1 MKAAIYQGVG
11 QIEIADVPEPSVS
24 PEYPVKIKVDACAIC
39 GTDVRTYRHGK
50 HNVIPPQVLGHEVS
64 GTVVDKLDSVHS
76 LNIGDRV
83 AMSAVVSCGECY
95 YCSRG
100 MQNRCVEWTAIGYE
114 HPGAFAEYMAI
125 PSRLIEF
132 EGVNRVSEKTP
143 ATAACLCEPL
153 ACCINGQELSRVALG
168 DSVLIIG
175 GGPIGVLH
183 VGLAK
188 VMGSTKVM
196 VSERSDFRREMAAK
210 FGADVA
216 IDPNAEDL
224 KERVLEET
232 GGMGAD
238 VIIVAAPN
246 GKAQEEALGLAAK
259 RGRINFFGGLPKD
272 NPNITIDAN
281 VVHYR
286 ELFLH
291 GSADSTPR
299 QNQIALQLIDS
310 GRIPAGDLV
319 THTLPLDEIVEGIG
333 IVERREGMKVVIQPS
348 S

>member
-11 QIEIADVPEPSVS
+11 QIEIAEVPEPTLS

-50 HNVIPPQVLGHEVS
+50 FNVIPPQILGHEIS
-64 GTVVDKLDSVHS
+64 GTVVEKLDGVNA
-76 LNIGDRV
+76 LEVGDRV
-83 AMSAVVSCGECY
+83 AMAAVVSCGECY
-95 YCSRG
+95 YCTRG
-100 MQNRCVEWTAIGYE
+100 MQNRCLEWTAISYE
-114 HPGAFAEYMAI
+114 HPGAFAEYMTI
-125 PSRLIEF
+125 PARLLEF
-132 EGVNRVSEKTP
+132 EGVNKVPPGTDS
-143 ATAACLCEPL
+143 AAAALCEPL
-153 ACCINGQELSRVALG
+153 ACCINGQELSRVGLG

-196 VSERSDFRREMAAK
+196 VSERSTYRREMAAK
-210 FGADVA
+210 FGADVV

-224 KERVLEET
+224 KERVMAET
-232 GGMGAD
+232 EGRGAD
-238 VIIVAAPN
+238 VILVAAPS
-246 GKAQEEALGLAAK
+246 GKAQEEALHLAAK

-272 NPNITIDAN
+272 APNITIDAN
-281 VVHYR
+281 LVHYR

-299 QNQIALQLIDS
+299 QNQIALQLISS
-310 GRIPAGDLV
+310 GRIPAGELV
-319 THTLPLDEIVEGIG
+319 THTLPLDQLVEGIG
-333 IVERREGMKVVIQPS
+333 IVERREGMKVVIRPS
-348 S
+348 A

>member
-1 MKAAIYQGVG
+1 
-11 QIEIADVPEPSVS
+11 
-24 PEYPVKIKVDACAIC
+24 
-39 GTDVRTYRHGK
+39 
-50 HNVIPPQVLGHEVS
+50 
-64 GTVVDKLDSVHS
+64 VVDKLDSVKD
-76 LNIGDRV
+76 LEVGDRV
-83 AMSAVVSCGECY
+83 AMAAVVSCGECY

-114 HPGAFAEYMAI
+114 HPGGFAEYMTL
-125 PSRLIEF
+125 PSRLVDY
-132 EGVNRVSEKTP
+132 EGVNKIAGTTP

-183 VGLAK
+183 TGLAK

-196 VSERSDFRREMAAK
+196 VSERSPLRREMVK
-210 FGADVA
+210 TFGADVTF
-216 IDPNAEDL
+216 DPNAEDVTA
-224 KERVLEET
+224 RVMEET
-232 GGMGAD
+232 GGLGAD

-246 GKAQEEALGLAAK
+246 GRAQEEALKMAAK

-272 NPNITIDAN
+272 DPNITIDAN

-299 QNQIALQLIDS
+299 QNRIALDLISS
-310 GRIPAGDLV
+310 GRIPAQNLV
-319 THTLPLDEIVEGIG
+319 THMLPLEEIVEGIN
-333 IVERREGMKVVIQPS
+333 IVERREGMKVVIQP
-348 S
+348 

>member
-11 QIEIADVPEPSVS
+11 EIQITDVPEPSIS
-24 PEYPVKIKVDACAIC
+24 PDYPVKLRVDACAIC

-50 HNVIPPQVLGHEVS
+50 HNVIPPQILGHEVS
-64 GTVVDKLDSVHS
+64 GTVVEKLDSVRN
-76 LNIGDRV
+76 LEVGDRV

-100 MQNRCVEWTAIGYE
+100 LQNRCLEWTAIGYE
-114 HPGAFAEYMAI
+114 HPGAFAEFMTVPA
-125 PSRLIEF
+125 RLLEF
-132 EGVNRVSEKTP
+132 EGVNKVSKETP
-143 ATAACLCEPL
+143 ATEACLCEPL
-153 ACCINGQELSRVALG
+153 ACCINGQELSRVSLG

-175 GGPIGVLH
+175 GGPIGILH

-188 VMGSTKVM
+188 VMGSTKIM
-196 VSERSDFRREMAAK
+196 VSERSPFRREMAGK
-210 FGADVA
+210 FGADVV
-216 IDPNAEDL
+216 IDPNREDL
-224 KERVLEET
+224 KDRVMEET
-232 GGMGAD
+232 EGRGAD
-238 VIIVAAPN
+238 VIIVAAPS
-246 GKAQEEALGLAAK
+246 GKAQEEALNIAAK

-299 QNQIALQLIDS
+299 QNQIALQLISS
-310 GRIPAGDLV
+310 GRIPAGQLV
-319 THTLPLDEIVEGIG
+319 THTLPLDQLVEGIG